1 MSKRLNLRE
10 FQQNLI
16 DRLQVK
22 DLSAARVDTLGV
34 QIAGRNWLVDMVDIS
49 EVLPLPAL
57 TAVPFTRPWFR
68 GVANVR
74 GNLYSVVDMAAY
86 EHSGAAL
93 RPSTGPLVMSA
104 DEGSEGSGQAA
115 STGSGQASG
124 DASNRVLLV
133 ADRFAFNVALLV
145 DRVLGLRDARTWS
158 QSEVDGQIEYRDEQ
172 GASWRKLDVRGLLGQ
187 AEFLQI
193 GV

>member
-22 DLSAARVDTLGV
+22 DLSATRVDTLGV

-86 EHSGAAL
+86 EHSG
-93 RPSTGPLVMSA
+93 T
-104 DEGSEGSGQAA
+104 AA

-124 DASNRVLLV
+124 DANNRVLLV
-133 ADRFAFNVALLV
+133 AERFAFNVALLV

-158 QSEVDGQIEYRDEQ
+158 QSEADGRIEYRDEQ
-172 GASWRKLDVRGLLGQ
+172 GASWRKLDVRGLLEQ

-193 GV
+193 GI